1 MAHHPRAPHTAFDI
15 VCPSK
20 VLPMEK
26 PPSLSVVLSTR
37 NHMKFLPECLQ
48 GILTQTFTDFE
59 FLIVDDGSTDDTWAC
74 LKTYAQK
81 DPRIRLF
88 RNEHPL
94 GVIKSYNHL
103 FCLAKGNH
111 IWSVATDDHCINR
124 DFLNDGF
131 KLLHRFP
138 HAAGFYANM
147 RIVKMPGEVFERNW
161 MTKSRDRFFK
171 PNEIMSLFWKDS
183 GYPSGPSLVLKKN
196 WHTLFNGWNYDLGPQ
211 CDYFLNILAGGTSG
225 MVYLHRESV
234 IHRIWDAGDSFLASQ
249 NRQNLL
255 ENLGRVER
263 LLRANLPSSMDQPEQ
278 WNRWRIG
285 AILRATNF
293 EHQLK
298 NYFSRKGT
306 PPPMIFFS
314 LLRGLIRAVE
324 AFCSGWQAGDSP
336 RLSGAKANPKIF
348 VIRMTRDIWNDAM
361 HSYTWRVVFRFW
373 KSLRK
378 RAPWTQS
385 NYT

>member
-1 MAHHPRAPHTAFDI
+1 MSQNLT
-15 VCPSK
+15 
-20 VLPMEK
+20 
-26 PPSLSVVLSTR
+26 LSVVLSTR
-37 NHMKFLPECLQ
+37 NHLGFLTGCLQ

-74 LKTYAQK
+74 LETYAQK

-94 GVIKSYNHL
+94 GVIKSYNQL
-103 FCLAKGNH
+103 FGLAQGSH
-111 IWSVATDDHCINR
+111 IWSVATDDHCINPS
-124 DFLNDGF
+124 FLNDGF
-131 KLLHRFP
+131 RLLHRFP
-138 HAAGFYANM
+138 YAAGFYANM

-161 MTKSRDRFFK
+161 MTESRDRFFK
-171 PNEIMSLFWKDS
+171 PSEIMNLFWNDS

-234 IHRIWDAGDSFLASQ
+234 IHRIWGAGDSFLASQ
-249 NRQNLL
+249 NRQNLI
-255 ENLGRVER
+255 ENLGRMER
-263 LLRANLPSSMDQPEQ
+263 LLRANLPSSMDRRAE

-298 NYFSRKGT
+298 NYFRRKGT

-324 AFCSGWQAGDSP
+324 AFCSGLRVGDLP
-336 RLSGAKANPKIF
+336 RLSGTEANPKIF
-348 VIRMTRDIWNDAM
+348 VIRLTRNIWNYALYN
-361 HSYTWRVVFRFW
+361 YTWRGVFRIW

-378 RAPWTQS
+378 RTPWPQTY
-385 NYT
+385 YT